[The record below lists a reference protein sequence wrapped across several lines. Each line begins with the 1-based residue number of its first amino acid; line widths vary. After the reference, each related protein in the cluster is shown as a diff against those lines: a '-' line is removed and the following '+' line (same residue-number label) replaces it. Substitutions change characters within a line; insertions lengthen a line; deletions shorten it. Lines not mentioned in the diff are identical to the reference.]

1 MKAKQSTQLQ
11 ALSRQQRQ
19 KLVRDLVEEN
29 DKLQAEMR
37 ELRPVR
43 DTMRTLAGGHR
54 RVSAMDWTIPLL
66 LGFLMG
72 VGVGVV
78 FG

>member
-29 DKLQAEMR
+29 DKLQAELR
-37 ELRPVR
+37 ELRLVR
-43 DTMRTLAGGHR
+43 DTMRTLAWGQR
-54 RVSAMDWTIPLL
+54 RVSVMDWTIPLL

>member
-1 MKAKQSTQLQ
+1 MKAKQSKQLQ

-29 DKLQAEMR
+29 DKLQAELR
-37 ELRPVR
+37 ELRLVR
-43 DTMRTLAGGHR
+43 DTMRSLAWGQR
-54 RVSAMDWTIPLL
+54 RVSVMDWTIPPL

>member
-1 MKAKQSTQLQ
+1 MKSKQSAQLQ

-29 DKLQAEMR
+29 DKLQAELR
-37 ELRPVR
+37 ELRLVR
-43 DTMRTLAGGHR
+43 DTMRTLAWGR
-54 RVSAMDWTIPLL
+54 RVSVMDWTIPLL